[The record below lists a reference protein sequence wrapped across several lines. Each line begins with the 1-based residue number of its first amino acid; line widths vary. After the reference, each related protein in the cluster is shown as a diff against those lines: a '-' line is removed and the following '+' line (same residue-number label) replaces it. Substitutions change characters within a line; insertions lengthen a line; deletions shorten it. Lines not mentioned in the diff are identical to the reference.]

1 MFVTGKTDIGKF
13 REENQDRYR
22 ISMLDDDTI
31 LAIVCDGMGGAASGG
46 LASDMAAGAVYERIQ
61 LSFRPDMEPR
71 SIKTLLLS
79 AVSAANTLVYNKAKD
94 NPENHGMG
102 TTCVAAI
109 IHKGLMSVVNVG
121 DSRAYIMNESGI
133 TQVTVD
139 HTMVEYL
146 RSKGII
152 EEAEMKIHF
161 MRNVIT
167 RAVGVDESVEPDYFE
182 LEVKPGDYIL
192 FCTDGLTGYMN
203 DELIYG
209 TAYRK
214 PLETAVSELIDR
226 VNSINGKDNITAVL
240 AAI

>member
-22 ISMLDDDTI
+22 VSMLDDDTI

-46 LASDMAAGAVYERIQ
+46 LASDMAAGAVYERVQ
-61 LSFRPDMEPR
+61 LSYRPDMEPR
-71 SIKTLLLS
+71 SIKSLLLS
-79 AVSAANTLVYNKAKD
+79 AVAAANTLVFNKANE

-109 IHKGLMSVVNVG
+109 IHKDLLSVVNVG
-121 DSRAYIMNESGI
+121 DSRAYILNEAGI

-152 EEAEMKIHF
+152 DESEMKIHA

-167 RAVGVDESVEPDYFE
+167 RAVGVDENVEADYFE
-182 LEVKPGDYIL
+182 LEVHPGDYIL
-192 FCTDGLTGYMN
+192 ICTDGLTGYMSN
-203 DELIYG
+203 ELIYG

-214 PLETAVSELIDR
+214 PLATAVSDLIDR